1 MYNIMENRKEITLEE
16 LIVKEKEGHE
26 KRKELAGDNVLKIME
41 RAASATGKEKVR
53 LEALV
58 VLHKNNHGKL
68 LAVTEEQ
75 LIASATESY
84 NKQKISKK

>member
-1 MYNIMENRKEITLEE
+1 MTNRKEFTLEE
-16 LIVKEKEGHE
+16 LIIKEKERHD
-26 KRKELAGDNVLKIME
+26 KKKEIAGDNVLKIME
-41 RAASATGKEKVR
+41 RVALATGSEKER

-58 VLHKNNHGKL
+58 ILHKNNHGKL
-68 LAVTEEQ
+68 LAVTEER

>member
-1 MYNIMENRKEITLEE
+1 MANRKEITLEE

-26 KRKELAGDNVLKIME
+26 KRKELAGNNVLKIME
-41 RAASATGKEKVR
+41 RAAAATGSEKAR

-58 VLHKNNHGKL
+58 VLHKNNHSNL

-75 LIASATESY
+75 LVASANERF
-84 NKQKISKK
+84 SKRNN